1 MPLKQFSELL
11 KKSEMAAINED
22 LILKVFAE
30 MVKNKP
36 SLSKYIPGKDDDE
49 HVDYRIIGDLVIK
62 NFPWP
67 VGVELRRLFSG
78 SMRQPGKLRLDQIFK
93 TIERSMQFISFV
105 MICQVWYD
113 VISRKVTLPDNIKS
127 EFANRFEVLTMGNF
141 CWLIR
146 TLATI
151 YAEQNLKWFL
161 SEMNEKFDKK
171 FFAAL
176 DFWVPER
183 NEIGHYQINL
193 DEREIEMRCV
203 EYEEKLTMILE
214 RIAFFANYRLVSVRD
229 IKVIKPRIHEAKFHH
244 VIDLLNS
251 SDSDFKGQEIDETT
265 FSDSHSVLLMKSIK
279 SFDDYLN
286 LSPLI
291 IDTNSET
298 IDAKEKFDLRK
309 DIFMYT
315 KYRSGHLMYLGT
327 EVTEKCDLR
336 SLSNYEIL
344 LEEYRELMLAIGGV
358 AV

>member
-1 MPLKQFSELL
+1 
-11 KKSEMAAINED
+11 MAAINED

-36 SLSKYIPGKDDDE
+36 SLSKFIPEKDDDE
-49 HVDYRIIGDLVIK
+49 EVDYRIMGDLVIK

-93 TIERSMQFISFV
+93 TIERSMQFVSFV
-105 MICQVWYD
+105 MVCQVWYD
-113 VISRKVTLPDNIKS
+113 IISKKVSFPDHIKN
-127 EFANRFEVLTMGNF
+127 EFASRFPVLTMGSF

-146 TLATI
+146 TLATA
-151 YAEQNLKWFL
+151 YSEQNLKWFL
-161 SEMNEKFDKK
+161 PEMNEQFDKK

-193 DEREIEMRCV
+193 DEREIEKRCV
-203 EYEEKLTMILE
+203 EYEEKLTMILQ
-214 RIAFFANYRLVSVRD
+214 RIAFFAKYRLVSVRD

-244 VIDLLNS
+244 IIDLLNS
-251 SDSDFKGQEIDETT
+251 SDSDFKGQEIDEAT
-265 FSDSHSVLLMKSIK
+265 FSDSQSVLLMKSIK
-279 SFDDYLN
+279 SFDEYLN

-291 IDTNSET
+291 IDTNGET

-315 KYRSGHLMYLGT
+315 KYRNGHLMYLGT

-336 SLSNYEIL
+336 SLSNYNIL
-344 LEEYRELMLAIGGV
+344 LEEYKALMLALGGAEV
-358 AV
+358 

>member
-1 MPLKQFSELL
+1 
-11 KKSEMAAINED
+11 MAAINED

-30 MVKNKP
+30 MVKNRP
-36 SLSKYIPGKDDDE
+36 GLSKYIPEKDEDE
-49 HVDYRIIGDLVIK
+49 EIDYRIIGDMVIK

-78 SMRQPGKLRLDQIFK
+78 SMRQPCKLRLDQIFK
-93 TIERSMQFISFV
+93 TIERSIQFVSFV

-113 VISRKVTLPDNIKS
+113 IKS
-127 EFANRFEVLTMGNF
+127 KKVNLPAQIRGEFAARFMVLTLGNF
-141 CWLIR
+141 CWLMR
-146 TLATI
+146 TLATT
-151 YAEQNLKWFL
+151 YNEQKLEWFL
-161 SEMNEKFDKK
+161 PEMNKQFDKQ

-193 DEREIEMRCV
+193 DDREIEKRCV
-203 EYEEKLTMILE
+203 EYEEKLTFILQ
-214 RIAFFANYRLVSVRD
+214 RIAFFAKYRLVSVRE
-229 IKVIKPRIHEAKFHH
+229 IKVIKPRIREAKFHH
-244 VIDLLNS
+244 IIDLLNS
-251 SDSDFKGQEIDETT
+251 SDSDFKGQEIDETK
-265 FSDSHSVLLMKSIK
+265 FSDSQSVLLMKSIK

-336 SLSNYEIL
+336 SLSNYNIL
-344 LEEYRELMLAIGGV
+344 LEEYRELMLTIGGV
-358 AV
+358 DV

>member
-1 MPLKQFSELL
+1 MV
-11 KKSEMAAINED
+11 AINED
-22 LILKVFAE
+22 LILNVFAG
-30 MVKNKP
+30 MVKNRP
-36 SLSKYIPGKDDDE
+36 SLSKYVPEKDEDE
-49 HVDYRIIGDLVIK
+49 EVDYRIIGDLVIK

-78 SMRQPGKLRLDQIFK
+78 SMRQPGKQRLDQIFK
-93 TIERSMQFISFV
+93 TIERTIQFVSFV
-105 MICQVWYD
+105 MVCQVWYD
-113 VISRKVTLPDNIKS
+113 IVSKKVTLPDQVKS
-127 EFANRFEVLTMGNF
+127 EFASRFEVLTMGNF

-146 TLATI
+146 ALATA
-151 YAEQNLKWFL
+151 YTEQKLEWFL
-161 SEMNEKFDKK
+161 PEMNEQFDKK

-193 DEREIEMRCV
+193 DDREIEKRCV

-214 RIAFFANYRLVSVRD
+214 RISFFAKYRLVSVRD

-244 VIDLLNS
+244 SIDLLNS
-251 SDSDFKGQEIDETT
+251 SDSDFKGQEIDEAK
-265 FSDSHSVLLMKSIK
+265 FSDSQCVLLMKSIK

-315 KYRSGHLMYLGT
+315 KYRSSHLMYLGT

-336 SLSNYEIL
+336 SLSNYNIL
-344 LEEYRELMLAIGGV
+344 LEEYKELMLAIGGV
-358 AV
+358 DV

>member
-1 MPLKQFSELL
+1 
-11 KKSEMAAINED
+11 MAAINED

-30 MVKNKP
+30 MVKNRP
-36 SLSKYIPGKDDDE
+36 SLSKYVPEKDEDE
-49 HVDYRIIGDLVIK
+49 EVDYRIIGDLVIK

-93 TIERSMQFISFV
+93 TIERTIQFVSFV
-105 MICQVWYD
+105 MVCQVWYD
-113 VISRKVTLPDNIKS
+113 IFSKKVTLPDQVKS
-127 EFANRFEVLTMGNF
+127 EFANRFAVLTMGNF

-146 TLATI
+146 AFATT
-151 YAEQNLKWFL
+151 YTEQKLEWFL
-161 SEMNEKFDKK
+161 PEMNVQFDKK

-193 DEREIEMRCV
+193 DDREIEKRCV

-214 RIAFFANYRLVSVRD
+214 RIAFFAKYRLVSVRD
-229 IKVIKPRIHEAKFHH
+229 IKVIKPRIHEAMFHH
-244 VIDLLNS
+244 TIDLLNS
-251 SDSDFKGQEIDETT
+251 SDSDFKGQEIDEAK
-265 FSDSHSVLLMKSIK
+265 FSDSQSVLLMKSIK

-336 SLSNYEIL
+336 SLSNYNIL
-344 LEEYRELMLAIGGV
+344 LEEYRELMLAVGGV
-358 AV
+358 EV

>member
-1 MPLKQFSELL
+1 
-11 KKSEMAAINED
+11 MAAINED

-30 MVKNKP
+30 MVKNRP
-36 SLSKYIPGKDDDE
+36 GLSKYIPEKDEDE
-49 HVDYRIIGDLVIK
+49 EIDYRIIGDLVIK

-78 SMRQPGKLRLDQIFK
+78 SMRQPCKLRLDQIFK
-93 TIERSMQFISFV
+93 TIERSIQFVSFV

-113 VISRKVTLPDNIKS
+113 IKS
-127 EFANRFEVLTMGNF
+127 KKVNLPAQIRGEFAARFMVLTLGNF
-141 CWLIR
+141 CWLMR
-146 TLATI
+146 TLATT
-151 YAEQNLKWFL
+151 YNEQKLEWFL
-161 SEMNEKFDKK
+161 PEMNKQFDKQ

-176 DFWVPER
+176 DFWIPER

-193 DEREIEMRCV
+193 DDREIEKRCV
-203 EYEEKLTMILE
+203 EYEEKLTFILQ
-214 RIAFFANYRLVSVRD
+214 RIAFFAKYRLVSVRE
-229 IKVIKPRIHEAKFHH
+229 IKVIKPRIREAKFHH
-244 VIDLLNS
+244 IIDLLNS
-251 SDSDFKGQEIDETT
+251 SDSDFKGQEIDETK
-265 FSDSHSVLLMKSIK
+265 FSDSQSVLLMKSIK

-336 SLSNYEIL
+336 SLSNYNIL
-344 LEEYRELMLAIGGV
+344 LEEYRELMLTIGGV
-358 AV
+358 DV

>member
-1 MPLKQFSELL
+1 MP
-11 KKSEMAAINED
+11 AINED

-30 MVKNKP
+30 MVKNRP
-36 SLSKYIPGKDDDE
+36 SLSKYIPEKEDDE
-49 HVDYRIIGDLVIK
+49 EIDYRIIGDLVIK

-93 TIERSMQFISFV
+93 TIERSMQFVSFV

-113 VISRKVTLPDNIKS
+113 IISKKVSLSNPIKV
-127 EFANRFEVLTMGNF
+127 EFANRFPVLTMGNF

-146 TLATI
+146 ALATT
-151 YAEQNLKWFL
+151 YTEQKLEWFL
-161 SEMNEKFDKK
+161 PEMNEQFDKK

-193 DEREIEMRCV
+193 DEREIEKRCI
-203 EYEEKLTMILE
+203 EYEEKLTKILQS
-214 RIAFFANYRLVSVRD
+214 IAFFAKYRLVSVRD
-229 IKVIKPRIHEAKFHH
+229 IKVIKPRIHIAKFHH
-244 VIDLLNS
+244 IIDLLNS
-251 SDSDFKGQEIDETT
+251 SDSDFKGQEIDEEK
-265 FSDSHSVLLMKSIK
+265 FSDSQSVLLMKSIK

-286 LSPLI
+286 LSPLV

-298 IDAKEKFDLRK
+298 IDAKEKFNLRK

-336 SLSNYEIL
+336 SLSNYNIL
-344 LEEYRELMLAIGGV
+344 LEEYKELMLALGGV
-358 AV
+358 EV

>member
-1 MPLKQFSELL
+1 MP
-11 KKSEMAAINED
+11 AINED
-22 LILKVFAE
+22 LILKVFDE
-30 MVKNKP
+30 MVKNRP
-36 SLSKYIPGKDDDE
+36 SLSKFIPQKDEDE
-49 HVDYRIIGDLVIK
+49 EIDYRIIGDLVIK

-78 SMRQPGKLRLDQIFK
+78 SMRQPCKLRLDQVFK
-93 TIERSMQFISFV
+93 TIERSMQFVSFV
-105 MICQVWYD
+105 MVCQVWFD
-113 VISRKVTLPDNIKS
+113 IKIKKVSVPDSVKA
-127 EFANRFEVLTMGNF
+127 EFANRFQVLTMGNF

-151 YAEQNLKWFL
+151 YNEQKVEWFL
-161 SEMNEKFDKK
+161 PEMNEQFDKK

-193 DEREIEMRCV
+193 DDREIEMRCV
-203 EYEEKLTMILE
+203 EYVEKLTMILQ
-214 RIAFFANYRLVSVRD
+214 RISFFAKYRLVSVRD

-244 VIDLLNS
+244 IIDLLNS

-265 FSDSHSVLLMKSIK
+265 FSDSQSVLLMKSIK

-315 KYRSGHLMYLGT
+315 KYKSGHLMYLGT

-336 SLSNYEIL
+336 SLSNYNML
-344 LEEYRELMLAIGGV
+344 LEEYRELMLTICGV
-358 AV
+358 EV

>member
-1 MPLKQFSELL
+1 
-11 KKSEMAAINED
+11 MAAINED
-22 LILKVFAE
+22 LIMKVFTE
-30 MVKNKP
+30 MVKNRP
-36 SLSKYIPGKDDDE
+36 SLSKYVPEKDEDE
-49 HVDYRIIGDLVIK
+49 EIDYRIIGDLVIK

-67 VGVELRRLFSG
+67 IGVELRRLFSG

-93 TIERSMQFISFV
+93 TIERTIQFVSFV

-113 VISRKVTLPDNIKS
+113 INNKKVTISEQIKS
-127 EFANRFEVLTMGNF
+127 EFAGRFAVLTMGNF

-146 TLATI
+146 AFSTA
-151 YAEQNLKWFL
+151 YSEQRIEWFL
-161 SEMNEKFDKK
+161 PEMNEQFDKK

-193 DEREIEMRCV
+193 DEREIEKRCV

-214 RIAFFANYRLVSVRD
+214 RIAFFAKYRLVSVRD

-244 VIDLLNS
+244 TIDLLNS
-251 SDSDFKGQEIDETT
+251 SDSDFKGQEIDEVK
-265 FSDSHSVLLMKSIK
+265 FSDSNSVLLMKSIK

-298 IDAKEKFDLRK
+298 IDAKEKFDIRK

-336 SLSNYEIL
+336 SLSNYSIL
-344 LEEYRELMLAIGGV
+344 LEEYRGLMSAIGGV
-358 AV
+358 DV

>member
-1 MPLKQFSELL
+1 
-11 KKSEMAAINED
+11 MAEINEN
-22 LILKVFAE
+22 LIMKVFAE

-36 SLSKYIPGKDDDE
+36 SLSKYLPDKDDDE
-49 HVDYRIIGDLVIK
+49 ETDYRIVGGLVIK

-67 VGVELRRLFSG
+67 IGVELRRLFSG

-93 TIERSMQFISFV
+93 TIERSMQFVSFV
-105 MICQVWYD
+105 MVCQVWYD
-113 VISRKVTLPDNIKS
+113 VLSKKLTLSDTQKK
-127 EFANRFEVLTMGNF
+127 EFASRFAVLTMGNF

-146 TLATI
+146 SLATT
-151 YAEQNLKWFL
+151 YTEQNQQWFL
-161 SEMNEKFDKK
+161 TEMNEQFDKK

-183 NEIGHYQINL
+183 NDIGHYQINL
-193 DEREIEMRCV
+193 DEREIEKRCV

-214 RIAFFANYRLVSVRD
+214 RIAFFSNYRLVSVRD

-244 VIDLLNS
+244 IIDLLNS
-251 SDSDFKGQEIDETT
+251 SDSDFKGQEIDEAT
-265 FSDSHSVLLMKSIK
+265 FSDSQSVLLMKSIK

-298 IDAKEKFDLRK
+298 IDSKEKFDLRK

-315 KYRSGHLMYLGT
+315 KYKNGHLMYLGT

-336 SLSNYEIL
+336 SLSNYNIL
-344 LEEYRELMLAIGGV
+344 LEEFRELMLTIGGV
-358 AV
+358 VV

>member
-1 MPLKQFSELL
+1 MP
-11 KKSEMAAINED
+11 AINED

-36 SLSKYIPGKDDDE
+36 SLSKYIPEKDEDE
-49 HVDYRIIGDLVIK
+49 EIDYRIIGDLVIK

-78 SMRQPGKLRLDQIFK
+78 SMRKPGKLRLDQIFK
-93 TIERSMQFISFV
+93 TIERSMQFVSFV
-105 MICQVWYD
+105 MVCQVWYD
-113 VISRKVTLPDNIKS
+113 IISKKVSIPDQIKS
-127 EFANRFEVLTMGNF
+127 EFASRFSVLTMGNF

-146 TLATI
+146 TLATA
-151 YAEQNLKWFL
+151 YSDQKLGWFL
-161 SEMNEKFDKK
+161 PEMNEQFDKK

-193 DEREIEMRCV
+193 DEEEIEKRCV
-203 EYEEKLTMILE
+203 EYEEKLTMILQ
-214 RIAFFANYRLVSVRD
+214 RIAFFAKYKLVSVRE
-229 IKVIKPRIHEAKFHH
+229 IKVIKPRTHKAKFHH
-244 VIDLLNS
+244 IIDLLNS
-251 SDSDFKGQEIDETT
+251 SNSDFKGQEIDEST
-265 FSDSHSVLLMKSIK
+265 FSDSHSVLLLKSVK

-298 IDAKEKFDLRK
+298 IDAKEKFDIRK

-315 KYRSGHLMYLGT
+315 KYRPGHLMYLGT

-336 SLSNYEIL
+336 SLSNFDIL
-344 LEEYRELMLAIGGV
+344 LEEYRELMSVLGGV
-358 AV
+358 TV

>member
-1 MPLKQFSELL
+1 MP
-11 KKSEMAAINED
+11 AINED
-22 LILKVFAE
+22 LILKVFDG
-30 MVKNKP
+30 MVKNRP
-36 SLSKYIPGKDDDE
+36 SLSKYIPEKDE
-49 HVDYRIIGDLVIK
+49 EEETDYRIIGDLVIK

-78 SMRQPGKLRLDQIFK
+78 SMRQPCKMRLDQIFK
-93 TIERSMQFISFV
+93 TIERSMQFVSFV
-105 MICQVWYD
+105 MVCQVWFD
-113 VISRKVTLPDNIKS
+113 IKS
-127 EFANRFEVLTMGNF
+127 KKATIPDPIKAEFAVRFQVLTMGNF

-151 YAEQNLKWFL
+151 YTEQKLQWFL
-161 SEMNEKFDKK
+161 PEMNEQFDKK

-193 DEREIEMRCV
+193 DEREIEKRCV
-203 EYEEKLTMILE
+203 EYEEKLTMILH
-214 RIAFFANYRLVSVRD
+214 RIAFFAKYRLVSVRD

-244 VIDLLNS
+244 IIDLLNS
-251 SDSDFKGQEIDETT
+251 SDSDFKGQEIDEAT
-265 FSDSHSVLLMKSIK
+265 FSDSQSVLLMKSIK

-286 LSPLI
+286 LSPLV

-315 KYRSGHLMYLGT
+315 KYRNGHLMYLGT

-336 SLSNYEIL
+336 SLSNYNIL
-344 LEEYRELMLAIGGV
+344 LEEYRELMLTIGGV

>member
-1 MPLKQFSELL
+1 
-11 KKSEMAAINED
+11 MAAINED

-36 SLSKYIPGKDDDE
+36 SLSKHIPEKDDDE
-49 HVDYRIIGDLVIK
+49 ETDYRIIGDLVIK

-93 TIERSMQFISFV
+93 TIERSMQFVSFV
-105 MICQVWYD
+105 MVCQVWYD
-113 VISRKVTLPDNIKS
+113 IIDKKVTLPGQIKN
-127 EFANRFEVLTMGNF
+127 EFANRFPVLTMGNF

-146 TLATI
+146 TLATA
-151 YAEQNLKWFL
+151 YTEQKLKWFL
-161 SEMNEKFDKK
+161 PEMNEQFDKK

-193 DEREIEMRCV
+193 DEREIEKRCV
-203 EYEEKLTMILE
+203 EYEEKLTMILQ

-244 VIDLLNS
+244 IVDLLNS
-251 SDSDFKGQEIDETT
+251 SDSDFKGQEIDETK
-265 FSDSHSVLLMKSIK
+265 FSDSQSVLLMKSIK
-279 SFDDYLN
+279 SFDEYIN

-315 KYRSGHLMYLGT
+315 KYRSEHLMYLGT

-336 SLSNYEIL
+336 SLSNYNIL
-344 LEEYRELMLAIGGV
+344 LEEYKELMLAIGGMEV
-358 AV
+358 

>member
-1 MPLKQFSELL
+1 
-11 KKSEMAAINED
+11 MAEINEA
-22 LILKVFAE
+22 LILKVFAG
-30 MVKNKP
+30 MVKHRP
-36 SLSKYIPGKDDDE
+36 SLSKYIPEKEDDE
-49 HVDYRIIGDLVIK
+49 DVDYRIIGDLVIK

-78 SMRQPGKLRLDQIFK
+78 SMRQPCRLRLDQVFK
-93 TIERSMQFISFV
+93 TIERAMQFVSFV
-105 MICQVWYD
+105 MVCQVWFD
-113 VISRKVTLPDNIKS
+113 IKSKKVSIPEYIKS
-127 EFANRFEVLTMGNF
+127 EFASRFQVMTMGNF

-151 YAEQNLKWFL
+151 YNDQKKEWFL
-161 SEMNEKFDKK
+161 PEMNEQFDKK

-193 DEREIEMRCV
+193 DEREIEMRCF
-203 EYEEKLTMILE
+203 EYVEKLTMILE
-214 RIAFFANYRLVSVRD
+214 RIAFFAKYRLVSVRD

-244 VIDLLNS
+244 IIDLLNS
-251 SDSDFKGQEIDETT
+251 SDSDFKGQEFDEST

-298 IDAKEKFDLRK
+298 IDSKEKFDLRK

-315 KYRSGHLMYLGT
+315 KYRSGLLMYLGT

-336 SLSNYEIL
+336 SLSNYNIL
-344 LEEYRELMLAIGGV
+344 LEEYRELMLIIGGV
-358 AV
+358 EV